1 MCSDNVYLY
10 NKKVKFGQKQV
21 ITVALERCPATEGG
35 RLKLYCVQ
43 WPQPRETVRSLL
55 SLMAIKPSLKK

>member
-10 NKKVKFGQKQV
+10 NKKVKFGQEQA

-35 RLKLYCVQ
+35 RLRLYCVQ
-43 WPQPRETVRSLL
+43 WPRPWKKVGSLL
-55 SLMAIKPSLKK
+55 SLMAIEPTL

>member
-43 WPQPRETVRSLL
+43 WPRP
-55 SLMAIKPSLKK
+55 